1 MADDDGTV
9 DLYET
14 LQVSPRADPD
24 VIEAAYRALARRYHP
39 DRDPSPDATARMARI
54 NHAWEV
60 LRDPERRAAYDN
72 ERGHVAPA
80 PASMRMGGPS
90 LTLTPARLH
99 IVLPRG
105 ARRTLSVRV
114 CADPPGLRVDAAVAA
129 GGGWLSVSPATLRD
143 PAADRVTV
151 SVDGTRL
158 APGAY
163 RGAIAFATSWEEQ
176 LLPIDLLVLRAN
188 LAARLRRGLRRFRRW
203 PLVLMAIVLAGA
215 ALAVAL
221 LALAGR

>member
-14 LQVSPRADPD
+14 LQVSPRADLD

-60 LRDPERRAAYDN
+60 LRDPERRAAYDA
-72 ERGHVAPA
+72 ERGYASAARAPTEA
-80 PASMRMGGPS
+80 GGPS
-90 LTLTPARLH
+90 LTLTPTRLNV
-99 IVLPRG
+99 VLPRG

-129 GGGWLSVSPATLRD
+129 GGGWLSVSPVTLRD

-151 SVDGTRL
+151 GVDATRL
-158 APGAY
+158 IPGAY

-176 LLPIDLLVLRAN
+176 TLPVELLVLRTS
-188 LAARLRRGLRRFRRW
+188 LAVRLRRGLRRFCRW
-203 PLVLMAIVLAGA
+203 PIALVAIVLAGA